1 MSSVTASAPGG
12 GSAPIELID
21 AATAS
26 IADPDRCAI
35 AGVNWRIS
43 AGDFW
48 VIGASSDAGKTGLLA
63 TAAGLLRPVA
73 GRRIFWG
80 RELEQLDEV
89 AVVELR
95 RSIGFVFEDGGR
107 LFNGLTVQ
115 QNIALPLC
123 YHRDCSTEEAAAAV
137 QPLLELIGLT
147 PFASR
152 TPGRIN
158 RSWRQR
164 VALARALALRPAVL
178 LLDNPLAGLDQRQA
192 AWWLEFLAALAAGHD
207 WLGGRPLTLAVTC
220 EDLRPWLA
228 CGTRFALIQ
237 ESRWRALGGKTD
249 VVNSNEPLVLEL
261 LTHAGGV
268 QAAAQ

>member
-1 MSSVTASAPGG
+1 MNHPLISESRS

-26 IADPDRCAI
+26 IATPERSAI
-35 AGVNWRIS
+35 TGVNWRIG

-48 VIGASSDAGKTGLLA
+48 VIGAPPDAGKTGLLA

-73 GRRIFWG
+73 GRRFFWG
-80 RELEQLDEV
+80 REFEQLDET

-107 LFNGLTVQ
+107 LFNELTVE
-115 QNIALPLC
+115 QNVALPLC
-123 YHRDCSTEEAAAAV
+123 YHRDCAAEEAAAAV
-137 QPLLELIGLT
+137 QPLLEWLGLI
-147 PFASR
+147 PVASR
-152 TPGRIN
+152 MPGRIT

-178 LLDNPLAGLDQRQA
+178 LLDNPLAGLDHRQA

-207 WLGGRPLTLAVTC
+207 RLEQRPLTLAVSC
-220 EDLRPWLA
+220 EDLRPWLG
-228 CGTRFALIQ
+228 CGTHFALIK
-237 ESRWRALGGKTD
+237 ESRWKPLGGKAA
-249 VVNSNEPLVLEL
+249 VAASGEPLVREL
-261 LTHAGGV
+261 LAHAGGV
-268 QAAAQ
+268 PPSG